1 MEEKQLQ
8 LNENKMTVKEVAEA
22 LGVDPE
28 AIKKHVRKLYPDL
41 MQNGITTYL
50 DESQVTEIKHH
61 MLPTTSVVG
70 ATTDLEMIEQGA
82 RFAAWAVAKIR
93 EQEAALAEAKPKVE
107 VYEKISDSTG
117 LKSLQ
122 EMAKILGYGPNDFFK
137 LLRTEGILYKNN
149 GINLPYQEYIDKGF
163 FVVREEPYMAGSES
177 RVYSRV
183 FVTGNGEIWLTRKIG
198 REV

>member
-1 MEEKQLQ
+1 
-8 LNENKMTVKEVAEA
+8 
-22 LGVDPE
+22 
-28 AIKKHVRKLYPDL
+28 
-41 MQNGITTYL
+41 
-50 DESQVTEIKHH
+50 
-61 MLPTTSVVG
+61 
-70 ATTDLEMIEQGA
+70 MIEQGA